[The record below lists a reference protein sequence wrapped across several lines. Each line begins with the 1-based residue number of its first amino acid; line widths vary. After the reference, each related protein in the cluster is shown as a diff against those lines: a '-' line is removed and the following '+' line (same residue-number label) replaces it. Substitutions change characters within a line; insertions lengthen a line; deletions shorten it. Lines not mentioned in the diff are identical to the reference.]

1 MILNVCDDNG
11 SKSREQ
17 RRQST
22 RRRFVAEKEERQE
35 RKFATFSIQLEPE
48 VLDAF
53 KKFAKE
59 REMSISGLARLA
71 IKRLLAM
78 EGNLPEHSPITP
90 REDKE
95 SGV

>member
-1 MILNVCDDNG
+1 VD
-11 SKSREQ
+11 
-17 RRQST
+17 
-22 RRRFVAEKEERQE
+22 
-35 RKFATFSIQLEPE
+35 RKLVTFSVQMEPE

-71 IKRLLAM
+71 IKRLLAA

-90 REDKE
+90 REDRE
-95 SGV
+95 SQ